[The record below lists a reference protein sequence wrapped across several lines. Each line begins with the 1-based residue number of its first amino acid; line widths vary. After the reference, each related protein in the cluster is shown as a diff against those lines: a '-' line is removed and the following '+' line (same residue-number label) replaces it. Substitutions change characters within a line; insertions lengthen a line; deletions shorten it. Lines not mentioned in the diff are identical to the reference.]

1 MPRAPQDPDDTHREE
16 QRRYREQL
24 AQRRVP
30 EVGRVDTAVAAA
42 VYGSLRDLGVTR
54 DAHSRQIM
62 RTIVS
67 RATTAL
73 LAQGFDPTAS
83 RQVILRRLGG
93 PNPRFQDLLR
103 AVPAKPD
110 EDKPLTT

>member
-42 VYGSLRDLGVTR
+42 VYASLREAGFAR
-54 DAHSRQIM
+54 DVRRREMMKS
-62 RTIVS
+62 IVA

-73 LAQGFDPTAS
+73 LAQGFDPEGS
-83 RQVILRRLGG
+83 RRVVVRRLAG
-93 PNPRFQDLLR
+93 PNPRFEDMLKAAPGKQDDDR
-103 AVPAKPD
+103 
-110 EDKPLTT
+110 PLTT